1 MEIMDRFAYELLS
14 QPLPPGVVDPF
25 SGSSGGYDG
34 YGATDDMEQLDN
46 YFRAIGVL
54 PPLPPAN
61 NSHVQPAPPASSY
74 DDDDGNAA
82 AALAAYDSDDDDD
95 DIGASLRAMETDARQ
110 RPSPVCTDPVARAAL
125 VPWMHDLARHFGVG
139 QDALHRAVSYA
150 DRFLSA
156 RADIVDD
163 DYQLRLLGA
172 AAVYAASKYED
183 SGTAPRLMNARDIA
197 ACCGFAASREVLD
210 AERALLAALG
220 YRLGGPTAHT
230 FVEHFTRRRGV
241 GGQEVRRRA
250 HAIADS
256 SLLDHRCL
264 KLLPSAVAAAAILLA
279 AMCLEPAHDRE
290 QVRRWSREL
299 TGLTGYKPLDVYDG
313 LDCLYNMLPDDPGFD
328 MSPLLF
334 ADPIPN

>member
-1 MEIMDRFAYELLS
+1 
-14 QPLPPGVVDPF
+14 
-25 SGSSGGYDG
+25 
-34 YGATDDMEQLDN
+34 MEQLDN

-61 NSHVQPAPPASSY
+61 AHVQPAPAASSY
-74 DDDDGNAA
+74 YDDGA
-82 AALAAYDSDDDDD
+82 AALATFDYDSDDDD
-95 DIGASLRAMETDARQ
+95 ISASLQAMEADARRQ
-110 RPSPVCTDPVARAAL
+110 WTSPGCMDAVARAAL
-125 VPWMHDLARHFGVG
+125 VQWMHDFARHFGVG

-156 RADIVDD
+156 RAAVTGVDIRD

-183 SGTAPRLMNARDIA
+183 SRDTAPRMMNARDIA
-197 ACCGFAASREVLD
+197 TCCGFAASREVLD

-230 FVEHFTRRRGV
+230 FVEHFTRRHV
-241 GGQEVRRRA
+241 GQEVRRMA

-256 SLLDHRCL
+256 SLFDHRCV
-264 KLLPSAVAAAAILLA
+264 KLLPSAVAAAAVLLA
-279 AMCLEPAHDRE
+279 RLCMEPSHSHDRE

-299 TGLTGYKPLDVYDG
+299 EGLTGYKAIDVNDG
-313 LDCLYNMLPDDPGFD
+313 LDCMFDMLPDDPGFD
-328 MSPLLF
+328 ISPLLF
-334 ADPIPN
+334 ADPIPS